1 MLDLVMSV
9 QDGRVPM
16 MKLIVTASHSTS
28 DKVSKLVIQ
37 LHLQLLSIRSPTVL
51 EEERERD
58 HLVVIG
64 SILDT
69 ILSSRVHHSW

>member
-1 MLDLVMSV
+1 
-9 QDGRVPM
+9 M
-16 MKLIVTASHSTS
+16 MKCIVTS

-51 EEERERD
+51 EEERERERD

-69 ILSSRVHHSW
+69 ILFSRVRHSW

>member
-28 DKVSKLVIQ
+28 DKVSKLVTQ
-37 LHLQLLSIRSPTVL
+37 LHLQLLSISSL
-51 EEERERD
+51 SE
-58 HLVVIG
+58 LVAV
-64 SILDT
+64 
-69 ILSSRVHHSW
+69 VWC

>member
-28 DKVSKLVIQ
+28 DKVSKLVTQ
-37 LHLQLLSIRSPTVL
+37 LHLQLLSISSLT
-51 EEERERD
+51 E
-58 HLVVIG
+58 LVAV
-64 SILDT
+64 
-69 ILSSRVHHSW
+69 VHMYACC